1 MSIDRV
7 LVRCLLPLR
16 PPPLHH
22 RPQISEEDAAKLEG
36 RNAPVVGIVTVSARS
51 SIIRVFSSS
60 LRLLLLLPCPHHLL
74 GRSTKGLGLA
84 IRCLAAGTISAIT
97 LTILLREALNNK
109 VLSL

>member
-1 MSIDRV
+1 MTESLFV
-7 LVRCLLPLR
+7 VSFLCV
-16 PPPLHH
+16 HH

-60 LRLLLLLPCPHHLL
+60 LRPLLLLLLPCPHHLL

>member
-1 MSIDRV
+1 MTESSFV
-7 LVRCLLPLR
+7 VSFLCV
-16 PPPLHH
+16 HH
-22 RPQISEEDAAKLEG
+22 RRPQISEEDAAKLEG

-60 LRLLLLLPCPHHLL
+60 LRPLLLLHLL

>member
-1 MSIDRV
+1 MTESLFV
-7 LVRCLLPLR
+7 VSFLCV
-16 PPPLHH
+16 HH
-22 RPQISEEDAAKLEG
+22 RRPEISDEDAAKLEG

-60 LRLLLLLPCPHHLL
+60 LRPLLLLLRPHHL